1 MKSFA
6 TTAALALVA
15 SSQNE
20 GAQALKVSTESAV
33 EAQVSTAA
41 SSSDHDLRFQHKHH
55 HKKSGKRQ
63 HKGVTFL
70 QTTANDNAT
79 KPAAKAAH
87 PAPKAA
93 TLVNTK
99 AKAQEDFDKFS
110 QDVTVPIDE
119 VKAITLHVSP
129 TYALDHVESV
139 TLKSFRKVIGYDT
152 FNSILKKDRNEAKDL
167 SDYYNVTVS
176 MMVKRVPE
184 TTAAPPLH
192 DPYDGTKTLA
202 QSLDKGF
209 PYDDGDNTIDD
220 MTPNWK
226 GKASAPAPVK
236 VGVLNGENVTKQA
249 LVALVKD
256 TDSPITQGLVQ
267 LDELKSDKDG
277 MFAFGGEN
285 VTRGNLK
292 NLVVDKPSPITVAL
306 AQKSDKDGMFAF
318 GGENVTRGNLKNLV
332 VDKPSPITVA
342 LAQKSDKDGMFAF
355 GGENVTRGNLK
366 NLVVDK
372 PSPITVALAQKSDKD
387 GMFAF

>member
-1 MKSFA
+1 M
-6 TTAALALVA
+6 
-15 SSQNE
+15 
-20 GAQALKVSTESAV
+20 
-33 EAQVSTAA
+33 
-41 SSSDHDLRFQHKHH
+41 
-55 HKKSGKRQ
+55 
-63 HKGVTFL
+63 
-70 QTTANDNAT
+70 
-79 KPAAKAAH
+79 
-87 PAPKAA
+87 
-93 TLVNTK
+93 
-99 AKAQEDFDKFS
+99 
-110 QDVTVPIDE
+110 VPIDE
-119 VKAITLHVSP
+119 VKAINLKVSP
-129 TYALDHVESV
+129 TYGLDHVESV

-167 SDYYNVTVS
+167 SDYYNITVS

-192 DPYDGTKTLA
+192 DPFDGTKTLA

-220 MTPNWK
+220 MTPTWK
-226 GKASAPAPVK
+226 GKVNAPAAVK

-267 LDELKSDKDG
+267 LGEMKSDSDG

-292 NLVVDKPSPITVAL
+292 NLIVDKPSPITVALAQKSDSDGMFAFGGENVTRGNLKNLIVDKPSPITVAL

-318 GGENVTRGNLKNLV
+318 GGENVTRGNLKNLI

-342 LAQKSDKDGMFAF
+342 LAQTKANATTAPVAIPPLSLEDTLGLHPAMAGTEELHGPAKL
-355 GGENVTRGNLK
+355 GGNYI
-366 NLVVDK
+366 
-372 PSPITVALAQKSDKD
+372 SWAQKNSTV
-387 GMFAF
+387 

>member
-1 MKSFA
+1 MGKSFA

-15 SSQNE
+15 SSQTE
-20 GAQALKVSTESAV
+20 GVSALKVSTESAV
-33 EAQVSTAA
+33 QS
-41 SSSDHDLRFQHKHH
+41 QHKHH
-55 HKKSGKRQ
+55 HKKAGKRQ
-63 HKGVTFL
+63 HKGVTFI
-70 QTTANDNAT
+70 QTSVDANAT
-79 KPAAKAAH
+79 KAAH
-87 PAPKAA
+87 PAPKAQV
-93 TLVNTK
+93 LVSTK
-99 AKAQEDFDKFS
+99 AKAQDDFDKFS
-110 QDVTVPIDE
+110 QEVMVPIDE
-119 VKAITLHVSP
+119 VKAINLKVSP
-129 TYALDHVESV
+129 TYGLDHVESV

-167 SDYYNVTVS
+167 SDYYNITVS

-192 DPYDGTKTLA
+192 DPFDGTKTLA

-220 MTPNWK
+220 MTPTWK
-226 GKASAPAPVK
+226 GKVNAPAAVK

-267 LDELKSDKDG
+267 LGEMKSDSDG
-277 MFAFGGEN
+277 MFAFSGEN

-292 NLVVDKPSPITVAL
+292 NLIVDKPSPITVAL

-318 GGENVTRGNLKNLV
+318 GGENVTRGNLKNLIV
-332 VDKPSPITVA
+332 AKPSPITVSLAQKSDADNLSTLFNENVTRGALKNLVTDKPSPITIE

-366 NLVVDK
+366 NLIV
-372 PSPITVALAQKSDKD
+372 
-387 GMFAF
+387 